1 MKLQD
6 IDIHFDVQMDSNG
19 KDPDSASPTL
29 KAYHQ
34 LLWSKLLPNGQE
46 MKLEIE
52 KNCLKW
58 GDMWFGCDSI
68 TASFLHWRF
77 PLREYVMQNIPHF
90 AEWKIDYWHKTYTI
104 GGSIIF
110 PMHTWSM
117 NQARGCSAK
126 ICDRW
131 DLTLECIRRFYVGE
145 PTPLDKAL
153 EKDREFFN
161 LLLISKD
168 MLISSCSRIVLIR
181 ITTSSLHLKH
191 LCSSACLCQGLWMN
205 TRCGLILKL
214 TSWKKRGRRIE
225 EYIHKCG
232 QGTDSIEGVRR

>member
-1 MKLQD
+1 MIVLYRMKLQD
-6 IDIHFDVQMDSNG
+6 IDINFDVQTDSKG

-29 KAYHQ
+29 KVYHQ
-34 LLWSKLLPNGQE
+34 LLWSKPLPNGQE

-77 PLREYVMQNIPHF
+77 TLKEYVEKHIPNF
-90 AEWKIDYWHKTYTI
+90 AEWKKDYWHKTYTI

-110 PMHTWSM
+110 PMHRWSM
-117 NQARGCSAK
+117 NQARGCSVK

-131 DLTLECIRRFYVGE
+131 DLTLECIRRFYAGE

-161 LLLISKD
+161 LFVDFKGYVDFFLLQDCVDENYNVKFALETTLFDSKPMPKTLD
-168 MLISSCSRIVLIR
+168 EYQMWIDSQIDFV
-181 ITTSSLHLKH
+181 T
-191 LCSSACLCQGLWMN
+191 
-205 TRCGLILKL
+205 
-214 TSWKKRGRRIE
+214 KRGRRIE
-225 EYIHKCG
+225 EYIHKGC
-232 QGTDSIEGVRR
+232 Q